1 MNLTYKV
8 FLICFFSITLGY
20 SQNLIFE
27 GLPIINKKE
36 SKKFFKSNEGLS
48 KIIIKRNSDF
58 ILDLK
63 KSFFLNNLL
72 EKAVYRAK
80 GPENYKSYN
89 KRIGYMDFNKIL
101 EDLIIF
107 LNNNSFNIKYQS
119 PKYNDIIGF
128 FENYETVL
136 IEAENN
142 KINLKLIPREHDL
155 NYSLFIEISN
165 KN

>member
-1 MNLTYKV
+1 
-8 FLICFFSITLGY
+8 
-20 SQNLIFE
+20 
-27 GLPIINKKE
+27 
-36 SKKFFKSNEGLS
+36 
-48 KIIIKRNSDF
+48 
-58 ILDLK
+58 
-63 KSFFLNNLL
+63 
-72 EKAVYRAK
+72 
-80 GPENYKSYN
+80 
-89 KRIGYMDFNKIL
+89 MDFNKIL

>member
-1 MNLTYKV
+1 
-8 FLICFFSITLGY
+8 
-20 SQNLIFE
+20 
-27 GLPIINKKE
+27 
-36 SKKFFKSNEGLS
+36 
-48 KIIIKRNSDF
+48 
-58 ILDLK
+58 
-63 KSFFLNNLL
+63 
-72 EKAVYRAK
+72 
-80 GPENYKSYN
+80 
-89 KRIGYMDFNKIL
+89 MDFNKIL

-142 KINLKLIPREHDL
+142 KINLKLIPREHYL

>member
-63 KSFFLNNLL
+63 KSFF
-72 EKAVYRAK
+72 
-80 GPENYKSYN
+80 
-89 KRIGYMDFNKIL
+89 
-101 EDLIIF
+101 
-107 LNNNSFNIKYQS
+107 
-119 PKYNDIIGF
+119 
-128 FENYETVL
+128 
-136 IEAENN
+136 
-142 KINLKLIPREHDL
+142 
-155 NYSLFIEISN
+155 
-165 KN
+165 